1 MRAGGKIGKNF
12 LQTKTSDNTVI
23 TPYFAGVCMCVCVH
37 LGSETTN
44 PLTSNHMSILAKN
57 QSLLSAL
64 QKNLSSPNLPASIKS
79 LAARV
84 LAAPLG
90 RTQGRMDYVYFS

>member
-1 MRAGGKIGKNF
+1 MVYLGGE
-12 LQTKTSDNTVI
+12 TSNS
-23 TPYFAGVCMCVCVH
+23 
-37 LGSETTN
+37 LTT
-44 PLTSNHMSILAKN
+44 NHMSILAKN

-84 LAAPLG
+84 LASPLG
-90 RTQGRMDYVYFS
+90 RTQGIVLGIDYPQAGVSYIVSPATLKCML

>member
-1 MRAGGKIGKNF
+1 MYMYLGGE
-12 LQTKTSDNTVI
+12 TS
-23 TPYFAGVCMCVCVH
+23 
-37 LGSETTN
+37 N
-44 PLTSNHMSILAKN
+44 PLANHMSILAKN

-84 LAAPLG
+84 LASPLG
-90 RTQGRMDYVYFS
+90 RTQGTCMILTNSYRNLHVYLKDVNIKGEVPVKAAV

>member
-1 MRAGGKIGKNF
+1 MYLGGE
-12 LQTKTSDNTVI
+12 TS
-23 TPYFAGVCMCVCVH
+23 
-37 LGSETTN
+37 N
-44 PLTSNHMSILAKN
+44 PLANHMSILAKN

-84 LAAPLG
+84 LASPLG
-90 RTQGRMDYVYFS
+90 RAQGTCTYMIPGIDYLLEFTYYLFFD